1 MFVRIDG
8 ACSVQRLVQI
18 FLCLGV
24 VAHLGVYT
32 SQSNERIHCVP
43 LVLRRLQLLISLV
56 ILRKGFFIVVL
67 FLV

>member
-32 SQSNERIHCVP
+32 SQGNERIHCVP
-43 LVLRRLQLLISLV
+43 LVL
-56 ILRKGFFIVVL
+56 
-67 FLV
+67 

>member
-24 VAHLGVYT
+24 VAHWVYIPARAM
-32 SQSNERIHCVP
+32 S
-43 LVLRRLQLLISLV
+43 
-56 ILRKGFFIVVL
+56 GFIACHSSCDDCNC
-67 FLV
+67 

>member
-8 ACSVQRLVQI
+8 ACRVQCLVQI

-32 SQSNERIHCVP
+32 SQGNKRINCVP
-43 LVLRRLQLLISLV
+43 LVL
-56 ILRKGFFIVVL
+56 
-67 FLV
+67 